1 MKVTAQEEY
10 GLRCMLGAAS
20 SSPDKPVT
28 VSAIAQ
34 SERISVA
41 YASKLLNL
49 LREAHLVESLRGRSG
64 GYYIARPAEQITL
77 SEILAALGGH
87 IFEPEY
93 CDRFPGEEDS
103 CVHMGDCSLRSL
115 WGTLE
120 GIVEQVL
127 TRTTLADLLTTEKR
141 ASADLM
147 HRQRR
152 SLPMLP
158 GPLAG
163 PGRHALTT
171 DRITTDQ
178 KDE

>member
-41 YASKLLNL
+41 YASQLLNL

-64 GYYIARPAEQITL
+64 GYYIARPAEQISL